1 MEMEVTAQQIVE
13 DIHIIKNSLTKLET
27 RFYSIHTALTGSDI
41 TKDGGLIGR
50 IIESEKELAMLTVRV
65 ETVERKES
73 QRRLYI
79 RIIYGAVGF
88 LLALAI
94 SYLAQ
99 KFK

>member
-1 MEMEVTAQQIVE
+1 MEVTAQQIVE
-13 DIHIIKNSLTKLET
+13 DIHIIKNSLAKLET
-27 RFYSIHTALTGSDI
+27 RFYSIHTALSGSDL

-50 IIESEKELAMLTVRV
+50 IIEGERDLAILTARV
-65 ETVERKES
+65 EMVEKKES

-94 SYLAQ
+94 SYLAS

>member
-1 MEMEVTAQQIVE
+1 MEVTAHQIVE
-13 DIHIIKNSLTKLET
+13 DIHLIKNSLTKLET
-27 RFYSIHTALTGSDI
+27 RLFNLHTALAGNEIS
-41 TKDGGLIGR
+41 KDGGLIGR
-50 IIESEKELAMLTVRV
+50 IIESEKELALLTVRV
-65 ETVERKES
+65 ETVEKKES